1 MSKQRPKK
9 KSKKTQAS
17 RTTKEQPPYLW
28 WGLLLL
34 ATTVAFWPSLQN
46 GFTNWDDPVYV
57 LENSWV
63 INGNWKALLTEPV
76 SLNYHPLT
84 MLSLAVNYQISGL
97 EPFGYH
103 LTNLLLHLINT
114 ILVFIF
120 VRRLAPKATV
130 YVAFFTALVFG
141 VHPMHVESVGW
152 VSERKDVLYVLFF
165 LGGLIVYLRH
175 IEKPNAKTIGK
186 VGLLFLLA
194 LLSKAMAVVFPV
206 VLVLL
211 DWYRGRKFEAKVWYE
226 KILFFSM
233 SLFFGLLAYRIQSG
247 GAIAEFD
254 QFTIIDRLVFAG
266 YGFCMYLVKAI
277 FPTGLSAFY
286 PYPFAGGGSVPGY
299 FYVMPLL
306 ALGIVG
312 GAYLARKNRPAVSF
326 GIGFYLVTVALVLQF
341 ISVGKAIMADRYTYL
356 PYVGLFFMLFY
367 LLFQWA
373 GKVQT
378 RQRTALAISTVF
390 SVLLLILCFQRTKV
404 WKDSE
409 VLWTDVIEKYPDTAD
424 EAYANRGS
432 YRGKAGQLEEALP
445 DLQKAVAINPQLANA
460 YESLG
465 NAYGAQ
471 GQFQQSLD
479 AFSQAIAI
487 NDQKPN
493 YYLNRAISKAQLGR
507 VEEAVADF
515 DQALNLGPNAV
526 QRANILTNRG
536 VLYMTQSQW
545 PQAESDCLEALSLLP
560 NQATACNC
568 LARVYAGQGQKAKAL
583 EYAQRAQALGFA
595 VDPNFLQ
602 QLQN

>member
-9 KSKKTQAS
+9 KRSKKQ
-17 RTTKEQPPYLW
+17 TTVAPKQERPYLL
-28 WGLLLL
+28 WGVLLF
-34 ATTVAFWPSLQN
+34 ATIVAFWPSLQN

-57 LENSWV
+57 LENSWI
-63 INGNWKALLTEPV
+63 INGNWKALLTEPI

-84 MLSLAVNYQISGL
+84 MLSLAANYQFSGL

-103 LTNLLLHLINT
+103 FTNLFLHLVNT
-114 ILVFIF
+114 FLVFVF
-120 VRRLAPKATV
+120 VRRLAPKSSI

-141 VHPMHVESVGW
+141 IHPMHVESVAW

-165 LGGLIVYLRH
+165 LWGLIVYLRH
-175 IEKPNAKTIGK
+175 IEKPNPKTLGQ

-206 VLVLL
+206 ILVLL
-211 DWYRGRKFEAKVWYE
+211 DWYRGRKFEAKLWYE

-254 QFTIIDRLVFAG
+254 QFTLVDRLVFAG

-277 FPTGLSAFY
+277 IPTGLSAFY
-286 PYPFAGGGSVPGY
+286 PYPFAGGGSVPAY
-299 FYVMPLL
+299 FYVMPVL
-306 ALGIVG
+306 ALGLVG
-312 GAYLARKNRPAVSF
+312 GAFLIRKKRPTISF

-356 PYVGLFFMLFY
+356 PYVGVFFMLFY
-367 LLFQWA
+367 FLFQWA
-373 GKVQT
+373 GTVQN
-378 RQRTALAISTVF
+378 RQRSALVLSGAF
-390 SVLLLILCFQRTKV
+390 SVLLLVLCFQRTKV
-404 WKDSE
+404 WYDSE
-409 VLWTDVIEKYPDTAD
+409 VLWTDVIEKYPETAD

-432 YRGKAGQLEEALP
+432 FRGKAGRIDEALP

-493 YYLNRAISKAQLGR
+493 YFLNRAISKAQLGR

-515 DQALNLGPNAV
+515 DKALGLNPNAV

-536 VLYMTQSQW
+536 VLFMTQAQW
-545 PQAESDCLEALSLLP
+545 PQAESDCLEALNLLP

-583 EYAQRAQALGFA
+583 EYAQRAQSLGFA
-595 VDPNFLQ
+595 IDPNFLQ